1 MNAKYVRYT
10 ANAIITVFCMF
21 LVVVRLNDFSTSG
34 YHLLWG
40 GLVLI
45 VSVLDIYFLTKSTLN
60 NPKNVDT
67 SLTSFLLALGGSLGF
82 LGSAAVITY
91 PVADLPFF
99 TALRHVG
106 SAVALFPYPFILWA
120 LLCLKDCLTVI
131 PEAHSV
137 VAHGIYKYSRHP
149 LYMCYIVWAI
159 ANMLMF
165 PTLPMIAVSLAHIA
179 VQVLRLKR
187 EERLLLATFPEYR
200 DYYNRT
206 GLVGSMRLRFLLGEQ

>member
-1 MNAKYVRYT
+1 MNAKYIRYI
-10 ANAIITVFCMF
+10 ANAIITVSSLF
-21 LVVVRLNDFSTSG
+21 LVVARVTAFPTSG

-45 VSVLDIYFLTKSTLN
+45 VSVLDVYFLTMSTLN

-67 SLTSFLLALGGSLGF
+67 SMTSFLLAIAGSLGF
-82 LGSAAVITY
+82 LASAVAVTY
-91 PVADLPFF
+91 PVPALPYI
-99 TALRHVG
+99 ASLRQAG
-106 SAVALFPYPFILWA
+106 SIVAILPYPFIIWA
-120 LLCLKDCLTVI
+120 LLSLKECLTVI

-149 LYMCYIVWAI
+149 LYMCYFVWTI

-165 PTLPMIAVSLAHIA
+165 PTMPMLAVSLAHIA

-200 DYYNRT
+200 DYYSRT
-206 GLVGSMRLRFLLGEQ
+206 GLVGSVRLRFLLGE